1 MVVRPVH
8 WSVRAVQLNALLPSA
23 LSCLQ
28 LHDPRRLLQHTVK
41 SIAAYAG
48 EKTPSQTAL
57 CGGGAIMTARE
68 KIPRQLVTD
77 LAPIIGAYIS

>member
-1 MVVRPVH
+1 M
-8 WSVRAVQLNALLPSA
+8 
-23 LSCLQ
+23 
-28 LHDPRRLLQHTVK
+28 QHTVK